1 MKTQIENI
9 RVKKVTF
16 SELLMYVIFVAVTLL
31 ASSCSDDNEQAP
43 SFFGS
48 YAVEDLSS
56 VSGYT
61 YKYDMTV
68 ADASNGEL
76 NLSNFADLFKVPVK
90 AKLEGTNLTIYSQT
104 FHGQNNKTIEVSGSG
119 TVSGNVL
126 NFTYTTTGD
135 LKYTGTCIAR
145 KK

>member
-1 MKTQIENI
+1 MKTQIENTST
-9 RVKKVTF
+9 KKITL
-16 SELLMYVIFVAVTLL
+16 SELLMYVLFVAVTLL
-31 ASSCSDDNEQAP
+31 ASSCSDDDDQAP

-48 YAVEDLSS
+48 YAVDDVSKT
-56 VSGYT
+56 SGYT

-68 ADASNGEL
+68 ADATNGEL

-90 AKLEGTNLTIYSQT
+90 AKLEGTKLTINSQT

-119 TVSGNVL
+119 TVNGNVI

-135 LKYTGTCIAR
+135 LEYTGTCIAR

>member
-1 MKTQIENI
+1 MKTQIGNTS
-9 RVKKVTF
+9 VKNVT
-16 SELLMYVIFVAVTLL
+16 LLEFVMYAVFLAVALL
-31 ASSCSDDNEQAP
+31 ASSCSDDDDQAP

-48 YAVEDLSS
+48 YAVDDISS
-56 VSGYT
+56 ASGYT

-68 ADASNGEL
+68 ADASNGDL

-90 AKLEGTNLTIYSQT
+90 AKLEGNKLTINSQT

-119 TVSGNVL
+119 TVTGNVI

-135 LKYTGTCIAR
+135 LNYSGTCIAR

>member
-9 RVKKVTF
+9 SVKKVTF

-31 ASSCSDDNEQAP
+31 ASSCSDDDDQVP

-68 ADASNGEL
+68 ADASNSEL

-90 AKLEGTNLTIYSQT
+90 AKLEGTKLTIYSQT

-135 LKYTGTCIAR
+135 LEYTGTCIAR

>member
-1 MKTQIENI
+1 MKTHFENI
-9 RVKKVTF
+9 SVKKVTF

-31 ASSCSDDNEQAP
+31 TSSCSDDDDQVP

-48 YAVEDLSS
+48 YAVEDVSNK
-56 VSGYT
+56 SGYT

-90 AKLEGTNLTIYSQT
+90 AKLEGTKLTIYSQT

-135 LKYTGTCIAR
+135 LEYTGTCIAR